1 MKPLKITLIFLLL
14 QLFWS
19 CSWVE
24 RFMVVNET
32 DEPIEITY
40 TIAPP
45 EKTFAIF
52 DGKFDVFQ
60 LKKAKQLDWE
70 KKLDVVDLD
79 TNSLRV
85 HVKLPANAA
94 LIFGTLHNDKYTS
107 TNQYFINGRSFN
119 LVEMTISTP
128 TKSTTVNPENF
139 DTHFKK
145 QNGSIVWVES

>member
-32 DEPIEITY
+32 NESIEITY

-45 EKTFAIF
+45 EKSFAIF

-60 LKKAKQLDWE
+60 LKKAKQLDWN

-85 HVKLPANAA
+85 LVKLPANAA

-119 LVEMTISTP
+119 MVEMTISTP
-128 TKSTTVNPENF
+128 KKSTTVNPENF
-139 DTHFKK
+139 DNHFKK
-145 QNGSIVWVES
+145 QNGSIVWVEK